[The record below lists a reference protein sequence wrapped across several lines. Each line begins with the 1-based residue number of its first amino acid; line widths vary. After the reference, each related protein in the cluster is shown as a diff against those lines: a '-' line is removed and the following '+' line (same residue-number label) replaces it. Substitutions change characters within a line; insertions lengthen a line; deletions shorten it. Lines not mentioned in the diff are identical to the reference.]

1 MLSLYK
7 RKIII
12 QSVMRKLSC
21 ILLITILFV
30 SCKAID
36 NEVIKKEQT
45 TVLFE
50 LIKGGCY
57 GTCPI
62 YSISVDENRQIKYE
76 GKRFVDAIGTYN
88 WIMNKKDF
96 NTLNALID
104 KNFNSDFK
112 QNIEVQDLPLT
123 ELNIKNTYQIKFKGN
138 CPKEFKTE
146 LKQIEMLLIKNGN
159 WNKKL

>member
-7 RKIII
+7 GKIII
-12 QSVMRKLSC
+12 QSVMKKLSC

-30 SCKAID
+30 SCKIID

-88 WIMNKKDF
+88 WIMNEKDF
-96 NTLNALID
+96 NTLKALID
-104 KNFNSDFK
+104 KKFK
-112 QNIEVQDLPLT
+112 ADYTHNMEVLDLPLT
-123 ELNIKNTYQIKFKGN
+123 RLNIKNKYQVKFKGG
-138 CPKEFKTE
+138 CPIEFKKE
-146 LKQIEMLLIKNGN
+146 LKQIEMLLLKNAS
-159 WNKKL
+159 WKKRL

>member
-12 QSVMRKLSC
+12 QSVMKKLSC

-45 TVLFE
+45 TVLVE

-88 WIMNKKDF
+88 WIMNEKDF
-96 NTLNALID
+96 ITLNTLID

-123 ELNIKNTYQIKFKGN
+123 ELNIKNTYQIKFKGG
-138 CPKEFKTE
+138 CPIEFKKE
-146 LKQIEMLLIKNGN
+146 LKQIEMLLLKNAN
-159 WNKKL
+159 W

>member
-45 TVLFE
+45 TILFE

-88 WIMNKKDF
+88 WIMNEKDF

-146 LKQIEMLLIKNGN
+146 LKQIEMLLLKNAN
-159 WNKKL
+159 WKKKH

>member
-1 MLSLYK
+1 
-7 RKIII
+7 
-12 QSVMRKLSC
+12 MRKLSC

-36 NEVIKKEQT
+36 NEVIKKEQIT
-45 TVLFE
+45 ILFE

-76 GKRFVDAIGTYN
+76 GKRFVDALGTYN
-88 WIMNKKDF
+88 WIMNEKDF

-123 ELNIKNTYQIKFKGN
+123 EINIKNTYQIKFKGN
-138 CPKEFKTE
+138 CPKEFNTE
-146 LKQIEMLLIKNGN
+146 LKQIEMLLLKNAT

>member
-1 MLSLYK
+1 MK
-7 RKIII
+7 
-12 QSVMRKLSC
+12 KLSC

-30 SCKAID
+30 SCKIID

-76 GKRFVDAIGTYN
+76 GKRFVDAIGIYN
-88 WIMNKKDF
+88 WIMNEKDF
-96 NTLNALID
+96 NTLKALID
-104 KNFNSDFK
+104 KKFKADFTHNM
-112 QNIEVQDLPLT
+112 QVQDLPLT
-123 ELNIKNTYQIKFKGN
+123 RLNIKNKYQVKFKGG
-138 CPKEFKTE
+138 CPIEFKKE
-146 LKQIEMLLIKNGN
+146 LKQIEILLLKNAS
-159 WNKKL
+159 WKKRL

>member
-1 MLSLYK
+1 MK
-7 RKIII
+7 
-12 QSVMRKLSC
+12 KLSC

-30 SCKAID
+30 SCKIID

-62 YSISVDENRQIKYE
+62 YIISIDENRQIKYE

-88 WIMNKKDF
+88 WIMNEKDF
-96 NTLNALID
+96 NTLNTLID
-104 KNFNSDFK
+104 KKFK
-112 QNIEVQDLPLT
+112 ADYTHNMQVLDLPLT
-123 ELNIKNTYQIKFKGN
+123 RLNIKNKYQVKFKGG
-138 CPKEFKTE
+138 CPIEFKKE
-146 LKQIEMLLIKNGN
+146 LKQIEMLLLKNAS
-159 WNKKL
+159 WKKRL

>member
-12 QSVMRKLSC
+12 QFVMKKLSC

-30 SCKAID
+30 SCKTID

-88 WIMNKKDF
+88 WIMNEKDF
-96 NTLNALID
+96 NTLKALID
-104 KNFNSDFK
+104 KKFK
-112 QNIEVQDLPLT
+112 ADYTHNMEVQDLPLT
-123 ELNIKNTYQIKFKGN
+123 RLNIKNKYQIKFKGA
-138 CPKEFKTE
+138 CPIEFKKE
-146 LKQIEMLLIKNGN
+146 LKQIEILLLKNAN
-159 WNKKL
+159 W

>member
-12 QSVMRKLSC
+12 QSVMKKLSC

-30 SCKAID
+30 SCKTID

-88 WIMNKKDF
+88 WIMNEKDF
-96 NTLNALID
+96 NTLKALID
-104 KNFNSDFK
+104 KKFK
-112 QNIEVQDLPLT
+112 ADYTHNMEVLDLPLT
-123 ELNIKNTYQIKFKGN
+123 RLNIKNKYQVKFKGG
-138 CPKEFKTE
+138 CPIEFKKE
-146 LKQIEMLLIKNGN
+146 LKQIEMLLLKNAS
-159 WNKKL
+159 WKKRL

>member
-12 QSVMRKLSC
+12 QSVMKKLSY

-88 WIMNKKDF
+88 WIMNEKDF

-146 LKQIEMLLIKNGN
+146 LKQIEMLLLKNAN

>member
-12 QSVMRKLSC
+12 QFVMKKLSC

-30 SCKAID
+30 SCKTID
-36 NEVIKKEQT
+36 NELIKKEQT

-62 YSISVDENRQIKYE
+62 FSISIYENRQIKYE
-76 GKRFVDAIGTYN
+76 GKRFVDALGTYN

-96 NTLNALID
+96 NTLKALID
-104 KNFNSDFK
+104 KKFNA
-112 QNIEVQDLPLT
+112 NYTHNMEVVDLPLT
-123 ELNIKNTYQIKFKGN
+123 RLNIKNKYQIKFKGV
-138 CPKEFKTE
+138 CPIEFKKE
-146 LKQIEMLLIKNGN
+146 LKQIEMLLLKNAN
-159 WNKKL
+159 W

>member
-36 NEVIKKEQT
+36 NEVIKKEQIT
-45 TVLFE
+45 ILFE

-76 GKRFVDAIGTYN
+76 GKRFVDALGTYN
-88 WIMNKKDF
+88 WIMNEKDF

-146 LKQIEMLLIKNGN
+146 LKQIEMLLLKNAN

>member
-45 TVLFE
+45 TVLCE

-62 YSISVDENRQIKYE
+62 YSISIDENRQIKYE

-88 WIMNKKDF
+88 WIMNEKDF

-146 LKQIEMLLIKNGN
+146 LKQIEMLLLKNAN
-159 WNKKL
+159 WNKKH

>member
-12 QSVMRKLSC
+12 QSVMKKLSC
-21 ILLITILFV
+21 ILLITILFI
-30 SCKAID
+30 SCKIID

-45 TVLFE
+45 TVIFE

-76 GKRFVDAIGTYN
+76 GKRFVDDIGTYN
-88 WIMNKKDF
+88 WIMNEKDF
-96 NTLNALID
+96 NTLNALIN
-104 KNFNSDFK
+104 KKFNADYTHNM
-112 QNIEVQDLPLT
+112 QVQDLPLT
-123 ELNIKNTYQIKFKGN
+123 RLNIKNKYQVKFKGG
-138 CPKEFKTE
+138 CPIEFKKE
-146 LKQIEMLLIKNGN
+146 LKQIEMLLLKNTN
-159 WNKKL
+159 WKKKI

>member
-12 QSVMRKLSC
+12 QSVMKKLSC

-30 SCKAID
+30 SCKTID
-36 NEVIKKEQT
+36 NELIKKEQT

-76 GKRFVDAIGTYN
+76 GKRFVDVIGTYN
-88 WIMNKKDF
+88 WIMNEKDF
-96 NTLNALID
+96 NTLKALMDKKFNA
-104 KNFNSDFK
+104 NYT
-112 QNIEVQDLPLT
+112 QNMEVVDLPLT
-123 ELNIKNTYQIKFKGN
+123 RLNIKNKYQINFKGG
-138 CPKEFKTE
+138 CPIDFKKE
-146 LKQIEMLLIKNGN
+146 LKQIEMLLLKNAN
-159 WNKKL
+159 W

>member
-45 TVLFE
+45 TILFE

-88 WIMNKKDF
+88 WIMNEKDF

-146 LKQIEMLLIKNGN
+146 LKQIEMLLLKNAN

>member
-1 MLSLYK
+1 M
-7 RKIII
+7 I

-30 SCKAID
+30 SCKIID

-76 GKRFVDAIGTYN
+76 GKRFLNAIGTYN
-88 WIMNKKDF
+88 WIMYEKDF
-96 NTLNALID
+96 NTLKALID
-104 KNFNSDFK
+104 KNFKADYTYNM
-112 QNIEVQDLPLT
+112 EVLDLPLT
-123 ELNIKNTYQIKFKGN
+123 RLNIKNKYQVKFKGG
-138 CPKEFKTE
+138 CPIEFKKE
-146 LKQIEMLLIKNGN
+146 LKQIEMLLLKNAS
-159 WNKKL
+159 WKKRL